1 MVNELEIRIGTRSTH
16 VRVETGG
23 LSRVGEMLAVV
34 RGAGR
39 ASTVAVVSDST
50 VAGLYGEAAAE
61 SLCAA
66 GWKVEAVTIEP
77 GEGSKSFAAVQF
89 LYEAFARAGLHRDGL
104 VLALGGGVVSDVA
117 GFAAATW
124 MRGVEFA
131 ICPTT
136 LEAQIDAAIGGKTA
150 INISAGK
157 NLVGAFHPAS
167 FVLIDP
173 ACLSTL
179 APRDVRAGMAES
191 IKHAM
196 ITSEEFFGWHEEHVD
211 DVLSLRGNAMEE
223 LILRNVKIKA
233 AIVERDPF
241 ETMGERRVLN
251 FGHTIGHAIE
261 NACGYELRHGECVA
275 LGMLAACRISN
286 RLTGLPES
294 VTARLEKLLARFGLP
309 TKLSN
314 PPPVERILDMM
325 KLDKK
330 VQDGRIHFLLLA
342 EVGQL
347 VARDDVGV
355 DAVTSAYESLMV

>member
-1 MVNELEIRIGTRSTH
+1 MTRI
-16 VRVETGG
+16 RVETGS
-23 LSRVGEMLAVV
+23 LSRVGEMLNRS
-34 RGAGR
+34 RGTRR
-39 ASTVAVVSDST
+39 ASTLVLVSDST
-50 VAGLYGEAAAE
+50 VAGLYGGSVAE
-61 SLCAA
+61 SLRRS
-66 GWKVEAVTIEP
+66 GWKVEAVTLTP
-77 GEGSKSFAAVQF
+77 GEGSKSLATVQS

-104 VLALGGGVVSDVA
+104 VVALGGGVVSDVA

-150 INISAGK
+150 INIPAGK

-179 APRDVRAGMAES
+179 DPRDVRAGMAES

-196 ITSEEFFGWHEEHVD
+196 ITSEEFFAWHEEHVD
-211 DVLSLRGNAMEE
+211 DVLSLRSDVLEE
-223 LILRNVKIKA
+223 LIVRNEKIKA

-241 ETMGERRVLN
+241 EMTGERRALN

-275 LGMLAACRISN
+275 LGMIAACRMSN

-294 VTARLEKLLARFGLP
+294 VTARLERLLERFGLP

-314 PPPVERILDMM
+314 PPPTERIIETMG
-325 KLDKK
+325 LDKK

-342 EVGQL
+342 DLRQPL
-347 VARDDVGV
+347 ARDDVGL
-355 DAVTSAYESLMV
+355 DAVMSAYESLRK